1 MKTVPL
7 KGSPDQ
13 IAETMKLP
21 GPVALLDGS
30 MGQELINRG
39 VTGHGLLWSAGALLA
54 SPDTVRDVHLDYI
67 SAGADIITTNTYS
80 TNRVVLAQAGI
91 ENRFSELNE
100 LACRLAVEAR
110 DHSGRPVLIAG
121 SLPPF
126 GESYRPDLVGA
137 FDEIEPL
144 YREHAQ
150 LLAPHVDLILCETM
164 SSAEEALAAATGAS
178 VTGKPVWVS
187 WTIADEGKP
196 VLRSGESIEQACQ
209 AIAGLEIDAMLL
221 NCSLP
226 EAITAGLPT
235 LAAMTDKPVGAYGN
249 AFTPIPPMWEH
260 HEDEDLPPARTDLG
274 RETYSGFAQQWINS
288 GARIVG
294 GCCEIGPAHIA
305 ELRKLIDSIA
315 PD

>member
-1 MKTVPL
+1 
-7 KGSPDQ
+7 
-13 IAETMKLP
+13 MKLP

-67 SAGADIITTNTYS
+67 TAGADIITTNTYS

-91 ENRFSELNE
+91 EDRFSELNE

-110 DHSGRPVLIAG
+110 DRSGKPVLIAG

-137 FDEIEPL
+137 FEKIEPL
-144 YREHAQ
+144 YREQAL
-150 LLAPHVDLILCETM
+150 LLAPHVDLFLCETM

-196 VLRSGESIEQACQ
+196 ALRSGESIEHACLVL
-209 AIAGLEIDAMLL
+209 AGLEIDAMLL
-221 NCSLP
+221 NCSPP
-226 EAITAGLPT
+226 EAITVALPV
-235 LAAMTDKPVGAYGN
+235 LAAVTAKPVGAFGN

-260 HEDEDLPPARTDLG
+260 YQDEDLPPARTDLG
-274 RETYSGFAQQWINS
+274 CETYSGFAQQWINS

-305 ELRKLIDSIA
+305 ELRKLIDSIT